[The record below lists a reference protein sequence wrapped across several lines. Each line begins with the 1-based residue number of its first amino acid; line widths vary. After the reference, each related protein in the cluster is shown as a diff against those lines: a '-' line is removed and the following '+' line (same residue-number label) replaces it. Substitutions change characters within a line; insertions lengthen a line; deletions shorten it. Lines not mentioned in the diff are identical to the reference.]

1 MRGRIKARWYGF
13 WVRFGPALGH
23 LADRAAKISGSVT
36 VGLAGH
42 NLGALVAVARRRRTD
57 NRLLA
62 IIGAT
67 PTQITRAAAMES
79 AIAAVTATA
88 MGLVAAAATAIPY
101 AYVRTGSLALSGTWW
116 IAVTVVAAGAL
127 TTASVIPVVN
137 RQRTAT
143 STLSTVWSLG
153 LSPGVWTP

>member
-1 MRGRIKARWYGF
+1 M
-13 WVRFGPALGH
+13 
-23 LADRAAKISGSVT
+23 ADRAVKISGSVT

-79 AIAAVTATA
+79 AIAAVAATA
-88 MGLVAAAATAIPY
+88 MGLVAAAATAIPYAY

-143 STLSTVWSLG
+143 STLSTVWSPG